1 MLQFGG
7 DGQHFGKQLLL
18 LQVSLFIDG
27 LQAAIQS
34 GQRRMARSVNLAFME
49 HVGPAWALVALRPW
63 MVAEAG
69 PLVKFDFLNSPHPD
83 VDHPELRA
91 AHGLTISS
99 GSNPNRRQ
107 SAFATPDPQPKVS
120 FIATQR

>member
-1 MLQFGG
+1 MLQLGG

-49 HVGPAWALVALRPW
+49 HVGPAWALVALRPGP
-63 MVAEAG
+63 VTQAG
-69 PLVKFDFLNSPHPD
+69 PLVQLDFLNSSHPD
-83 VDHPELRA
+83 VDHPELGA
-91 AHGLTISS
+91 AHGFASGAASTAACVAFHCSNASCVVVAVISS
-99 GSNPNRRQ
+99 
-107 SAFATPDPQPKVS
+107 PQV
-120 FIATQR
+120 